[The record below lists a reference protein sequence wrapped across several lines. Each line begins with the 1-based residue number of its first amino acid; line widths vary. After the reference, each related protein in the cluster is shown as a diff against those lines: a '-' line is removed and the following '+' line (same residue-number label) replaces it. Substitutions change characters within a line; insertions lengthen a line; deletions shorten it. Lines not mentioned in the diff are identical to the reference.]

1 MQPVIQSLKIK
12 KDETYISIHNFG
24 RCGSSHARV
33 RLSHN
38 TDPVVAE
45 NVEVQNTQLAEA
57 LNTGD
62 LRHASEMADSMSL
75 FVDDLTPEQTVQVLM
90 AFLSVHNEAVAKG
103 DRRLDLETL
112 RKYVDVYDIAV
123 NANPKDTRAAF
134 AKANK
139 INPDVDFDAVA
150 KSFREKLSQY
160 DAIQD
165 GSLVAPEPSESEA
178 ADTVKEE
185 IPLDLRPAE

>member
-1 MQPVIQSLKIK
+1 
-12 KDETYISIHNFG
+12 
-24 RCGSSHARV
+24 
-33 RLSHN
+33 
-38 TDPVVAE
+38 
-45 NVEVQNTQLAEA
+45 
-57 LNTGD
+57 
-62 LRHASEMADSMSL
+62 MADSMSL

>member
-1 MQPVIQSLKIK
+1 MKHILAFIILSVVAVVMP
-12 KDETYISIHNFG
+12 G
-24 RCGSSHARV
+24 CGSKS
-33 RLSHN
+33 SHN

-134 AKANK
+134 AKAKK

-160 DAIQD
+160 DAKQD
-165 GSLVAPEPSESEA
+165 VSLVAPEPSESEA

>member
-1 MQPVIQSLKIK
+1 M
-12 KDETYISIHNFG
+12 
-24 RCGSSHARV
+24 
-33 RLSHN
+33 
-38 TDPVVAE
+38 
-45 NVEVQNTQLAEA
+45 
-57 LNTGD
+57 
-62 LRHASEMADSMSL
+62 
-75 FVDDLTPEQTVQVLM
+75 
-90 AFLSVHNEAVAKG
+90 
-103 DRRLDLETL
+103 
-112 RKYVDVYDIAV
+112 DVYDIAV

-134 AKANK
+134 AKAKK

>member
-1 MQPVIQSLKIK
+1 
-12 KDETYISIHNFG
+12 
-24 RCGSSHARV
+24 
-33 RLSHN
+33 
-38 TDPVVAE
+38 
-45 NVEVQNTQLAEA
+45 
-57 LNTGD
+57 
-62 LRHASEMADSMSL
+62 MADSMSL

-134 AKANK
+134 AKAKK

>member
-1 MQPVIQSLKIK
+1 
-12 KDETYISIHNFG
+12 
-24 RCGSSHARV
+24 
-33 RLSHN
+33 SHN

-134 AKANK
+134 AKAKK